1 MGGKSQQQVST
12 VERNS
17 TSKVHQEDSTTPVIF
32 IEDIYCK
39 RFCIITEIKKQNGI
53 TKVALRE

>member
-1 MGGKSQQQVST
+1 MGGKSQEQIST
-12 VERNS
+12 VERNIS
-17 TSKVHQEDSTTPVIF
+17 GKVQPEDSTPPIIL

-53 TKVALRE
+53 TKAALRA